1 MRPSLAAAVDAGGF
15 DLARWGGAAGTSR
28 AVALGPAL
36 DPSDEALCRRVAER
50 DEAAF
55 DVLVA
60 RYQERAHRIA
70 WSILRDPRDAEDV
83 SQEAF
88 VRLFQAARRFDGR
101 SRFSTWF
108 YRVLVNL
115 CLDHQRR
122 GRWWRRILGHA
133 PADDGGSPRLER
145 WPAEMEDPV
154 DTLDREATRRRLWA
168 AVDRLA
174 PRQRAALILQA
185 HEGLSTGEIA
195 AVLGC
200 SEATVRVHVHRGLR
214 TLRRLLGPER

>member
-1 MRPSLAAAVDAGGF
+1 MRPTVAAAIDAGGL
-15 DLARWGGAAGTSR
+15 DLARWGGAAGTRR
-28 AVALGPAL
+28 AMTIAPAL
-36 DPSDEALCRRVAER
+36 DPSDEALCRGVADG

-55 DVLVA
+55 DVLVG
-60 RYQERAHRIA
+60 RYQERAYRIA
-70 WSILRDPRDAEDV
+70 WSILRNPQDAQDV

-122 GRWWRRILGHA
+122 GRWWRRILGHG
-133 PADDGGSPRLER
+133 PAADGGSPPLEG
-145 WPAEMEDPV
+145 WPAPAEDPA

-174 PRQRAALILQA
+174 PRQRAALVLQA
-185 HEGLSTGEIA
+185 HEGLPTPEIA
-195 AVLGC
+195 AILGC

-214 TLRRLLGPER
+214 ALRRMLGPER

>member
-1 MRPSLAAAVDAGGF
+1 MDAGGF
-15 DLARWGGAAGTSR
+15 DLARWAGAAGTRR
-28 AVALGPAL
+28 AVAVAPPL
-36 DPSDEALCRRVAER
+36 DPSDEALCRQVADG

-55 DVLVA
+55 DALVG
-60 RYQERAHRIA
+60 RYQERACRIA
-70 WSILRDPRDAEDV
+70 WSILRDAQDAQDV

-115 CLDHQRR
+115 CLDHHRR

-133 PADDGGSPRLER
+133 PGADGAGSSLAEG
-145 WPAEMEDPV
+145 WPAPAEDPG
-154 DTLDREATRRRLWA
+154 DALDREAMRRRLWA

-185 HEGLSTGEIA
+185 QEGLPTAEIA

-214 TLRRLLGPER
+214 ALRRMLGPER